1 MPKTDPPSW
10 AQAQQWCADRNIAL
24 DPEVPKRNDP
34 AEFWPLAGAYDA
46 LCVRHPVLRRGLVA
60 IVHDRKATGFSATEN
75 LGGGLASVA
84 LTRQDNSEFVDSKD
98 TAPRS
103 PLEAWM
109 HELGHVYHNA
119 TPGLIEALPAALARA
134 GVDPNEISPY
144 AAENPQECFAE
155 LFCLFNRG
163 GALSGLEAGLAA
175 RLRAVWD
182 RLGLAL
188 VAKAEPVEPWR
199 AVHAAADAHVARF
212 TGPFVAAVEALR
224 RRVTINQLE
233 ECVTKGEITW
243 EVAGAIDAV
252 KVAKIAADPADL
264 ATKVYAETIVAAVT
278 GQAAYV
284 ESVWGAA
291 GATIIG
297 RFNVVSPFVLRAA
310 ETLVGDM
317 IRGVGAETKAAVRR
331 IIFNATRDG
340 VPPREAAKQIRDIL
354 GLTTRQALAVNRL
367 EQGLLDQGA
376 DPRFARAQG
385 RRYSEQLLKSRA
397 ENIARTETMRAAT
410 TGQDL
415 LWSEMRDAGVLPP
428 DVTRRW
434 LVTPDDRLCP
444 RCAPLNGKTA
454 QLGYLFRETEQGVLP
469 SKRVPVAG
477 TTTLRPP
484 LHPRCRCVLVLVDV
498 E

>member
-1 MPKTDPPSW
+1 M
-10 AQAQQWCADRNIAL
+10 
-24 DPEVPKRNDP
+24 
-34 AEFWPLAGAYDA
+34 
-46 LCVRHPVLRRGLVA
+46 
-60 IVHDRKATGFSATEN
+60 
-75 LGGGLASVA
+75 
-84 LTRQDNSEFVDSKD
+84 
-98 TAPRS
+98 
-103 PLEAWM
+103 
-109 HELGHVYHNA
+109 
-119 TPGLIEALPAALARA
+119 
-134 GVDPNEISPY
+134 
-144 AAENPQECFAE
+144 
-155 LFCLFNRG
+155 
-163 GALSGLEAGLAA
+163 
-175 RLRAVWD
+175 
-182 RLGLAL
+182 
-188 VAKAEPVEPWR
+188 EPWR
-199 AVHAAADAHVARF
+199 AVHAAADANVARF
-212 TGPFVAAVEALR
+212 REPFVASVEALR
-224 RRVTINQLE
+224 RRVSLDVLE
-233 ECVTKGEITW
+233 ESVR
-243 EVAGAIDAV
+243 AGTPTRELIAAIDRL

-264 ATKVYAETIVAAVT
+264 AQKVYAETIVQAVT

-284 ESVWGAA
+284 ESVWGSA
-291 GATIIG
+291 GAQIVG
-297 RFNVVSPFVLRAA
+297 RFNIVSPFVLRAA
-310 ETLVGDM
+310 QELTANL
-317 IRGVGAETKAAVRR
+317 IREVNTETKMAVRR

-367 EQGLLDQGA
+367 EQGLLDQGT

-469 SKRVPVAG
+469 SQRVPVAG

-484 LHPRCRCVLVLVDV
+484 LHPRCRCVLTLVDDLA
-498 E
+498 